1 MKYILTLD
9 QGTTSSRAMLI
20 DESGEVIGSAQKEFQ
35 QLFPHP
41 GWVEHDPN
49 EIWTSQFS
57 VLKEVLKNNRI
68 AVNSIAS
75 IGITNQRETTIAWN
89 AETGEPVCNAIVWQ
103 DKRTSDYCDHLKKQ
117 GWSER
122 IQKKTGLVID
132 SYFSATKMRW
142 ILEHVEEA
150 EKLAK
155 NKNLRMGTVDS
166 WLMFKLS
173 NGEFH
178 KTDHSNASRS
188 LLFNIHTLDWD
199 NELLDLFG
207 VPRHCLADVL
217 PSIGDYGKVSINNE
231 MVPIGGV
238 AGDQQAALYGQMC
251 FEKGDVKNTYGTGC
265 FMLMNT
271 GTKPHLSSV
280 GMLSTIAW
288 SHGDHVQ
295 YALEG
300 SVFIAGAA
308 IQWLRDGLRLLDHA
322 DDSQY
327 YAERAEG
334 DEVVVVPAFVGL
346 GAPHWDMFARGA
358 IFGLTR
364 DTGKAELIKG
374 TLQSLAFQTKDVLEA
389 MQKETGIEL
398 NLLRAD
404 GGASA
409 NNWLM
414 QFQADVLNIA
424 IERPLNVESTAMGV
438 SYMAGVQAGLWTQE
452 DLVKIN
458 RTEQE
463 FQPKMHA
470 DQRRKLY
477 SNWLKALDRTK
488 DWIDHE

>member
-150 EKLAK
+150 KKLAK

-251 FEKGDVKNTYGTGC
+251 FEKGAVKNTYGSGC

-322 DDSQY
+322 DDSHY